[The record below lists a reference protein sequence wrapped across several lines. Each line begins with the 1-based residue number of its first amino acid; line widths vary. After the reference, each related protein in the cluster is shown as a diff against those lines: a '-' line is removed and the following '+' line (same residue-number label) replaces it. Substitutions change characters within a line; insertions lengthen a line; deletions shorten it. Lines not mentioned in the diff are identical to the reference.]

1 MSKILPILLLP
12 DARLRSRAKPVTDY
26 NDSLEELVSSLLKT
40 MYAAPGIGLAATQVG
55 IMQRVAVVD
64 LGREDGMTE
73 PLILINPEIT
83 WRSENLSSTDE
94 GCLSIPEV
102 YEAVS
107 RPEAIKLR
115 TQTLKGEGRNLS
127 ATGLLATC
135 IQHEM
140 DHLDGKL
147 FIDYLSPLKRNI
159 IERKMRK
166 QKRLAE
172 TL

>member
-1 MSKILPILLLP
+1 MTRILPILIFP
-12 DARLRSRAKPVTDY
+12 EPRLRGRAKPVIDF
-26 NDSLEELVSSLLKT
+26 NPSLDELVATLLKT

-64 LGREDGMTE
+64 LGEESGMDK

-83 WRSENLSSTDE
+83 WRSTETSSYEE
-94 GCLSIPEV
+94 GCLSLPDF
-102 YEAVS
+102 YEPVS
-107 RPEAIKLR
+107 RPQAIKLR
-115 TQTLKGEGRNLS
+115 NQTSKGESRTLN
-127 ATGLLATC
+127 AEGLLATC

-140 DHLDGKL
+140 DHLDGVL
-147 FIDYLSPLKRNI
+147 FIDYLTPLKRNM
-159 IERKMRK
+159 IERKLRK